1 MNQKKNAEGYA
12 DPTPYDALFRTSASR
27 QLDIDDARSMEEA
40 LKAAKR
46 LFSLAGFAV
55 VGRIRLRNERTGKV
69 YE

>member
-1 MNQKKNAEGYA
+1 MNKKKNAEGYA
-12 DPTPYDALFRTSASR
+12 DPTPYKAIFPPSVYR
-27 QLDIDDARSMEEA
+27 QMDIDDARSMEEA

-55 VGRIRLRNERTGKV
+55 VGRIKLKNERTGKV